1 MEQSLARRLTILI
14 VSLLLALGANA
25 SAALGW
31 SNGPA
36 ADGKAGYGYGTHDW
50 ILEHAIE
57 IAGSDAEWVDADTAM
72 WHTND
77 PDYFRTNSD
86 WHLFRNTGKSRGGPQ
101 AVADHY
107 YAAVVALQEDDPDTA
122 SRELG
127 LLSHY
132 YADMLVP
139 FHTTYDAISH
149 PALHTE
155 YELAVDE
162 HHRRFSEAS
171 YWVDEAE
178 ARPVTD
184 VRERAISAAKFSRGK
199 YSTLLYSFARNSD
212 VRENRTVDN
221 ITGELMSRAINDLAD
236 IIRAAPSGDGVSS
249 SPAKLVASVS
259 NSRPIRGRKV
269 CAYAKCTDSNGRIL
283 EGIRVDF
290 YWPKAGGGTTKVSAY
305 TDSKGIAH
313 NWRTMSTSLPVG
325 KKLTVK
331 AVARSSGDSISASRS
346 LALRRR

>member
-1 MEQSLARRLTILI
+1 MSRRITLLI
-14 VSLLLALGANA
+14 AVVVLALGVNTT
-25 SAALGW
+25 SALAW

-36 ADGKAGYGYGTHDW
+36 VGGQAGYGYGTHDW

-57 IAGSDAEWVDADTAM
+57 IAGSDADWVDVDTAL

-107 YAAVVALQEDDPDTA
+107 YAAVLALRADDTDEA
-122 SRELG
+122 SKELG
-127 LLSHY
+127 VLSHY

-149 PALHTE
+149 PALHND
-155 YELAVDE
+155 YELAVDGY
-162 HHRRFSEAS
+162 HRRFSGAPDWVNEA
-171 YWVDEAE
+171 DAK
-178 ARPVTD
+178 PLTD

-199 YSTLLYSFARNSD
+199 YTTLLSSFSRNPDVRRNS
-212 VRENRTVDN
+212 TVDD
-221 ITGELMSRAINDLAD
+221 ITADLMSRAINDLAD
-236 IIRAAPSGDGVSS
+236 VIRAAPSGDGVSS
-249 SPAKLVASVS
+249 SPAKLVATVS
-259 NSRPIRGRKV
+259 NSTPIRGRKV
-269 CAYAKCTDSNGRIL
+269 CAYAKCTSASGRIL

-305 TDSKGIAH
+305 TDSKGVAH

-325 KKLTVK
+325 KRLTVK